1 MNIEI
6 PLYNKNKEFIAN
18 AIISKEDEELI
29 SKYSLYALI
38 RDNTTYVRI
47 FVGNKSISLHNFLM
61 KNTDD
66 NLVVDHIDNNGLNNT
81 RDNLRIT
88 TKTVNSHNRKKKAN
102 TSSKY
107 IGIHF
112 SKTQKIWISS
122 IRANG
127 SKDIL
132 GKFDNELEAAK
143 LYDIASL
150 QIHKRNANNN
160 NLLSKDE
167 IEKFIKEDY
176 IKLTPKER
184 ELPKHIYKYKNKFQ
198 VCVQLKNKKISIHK
212 NTLEEANVTLIEILK
227 IRNQEIKEEDE
238 RKMSLPIQR
247 INNIPFIMFKKQCNF
262 YLAFVDEDMWHIIN
276 NMKWHLSTDG
286 YAQTT
291 INNTSVKMH
300 AFIYNYKFGKIGT
313 LKNPID
319 HKNGNKT
326 DNRLSNLHIISAS
339 HNAQNRKASKNST
352 SQYLGVHNRNDANSN
367 KWRSA
372 IKKDG
377 IQYNLGSFKTENEAA
392 EAYNKKALELYG
404 ENAFLN
410 KIN

>member
-18 AIISKEDEELI
+18 AIISKEDEELV
-29 SKYSLYALI
+29 SKYSLCAVV

-47 FVGNKSISLHNFLM
+47 FVGNKNISLHNFLM

-107 IGIHF
+107 IGVHF
-112 SKTQKIWISS
+112 SKTQKMWISS

-132 GKFDNELEAAK
+132 GTFDNELEAAK

-167 IEKFIKEDY
+167 IEKVINKDY
-176 IKLTPKER
+176 IKSIPKER
-184 ELPKHIYKYKNKFQ
+184 ELPKYIYKYKNKFQ
-198 VCVQLKNKKISIHK
+198 VCVQLKNKIVSRVE
-212 NTLEEANVTLIEILK
+212 NTLEEANITLIEILK
-227 IRNQEIKEEDE
+227 IRDQEIKEEDE
-238 RKMSLPIQR
+238 RKMSLPIEKL
-247 INNIPFIMFKKQCNF
+247 NNIPFIMFKKQYNF
-262 YLAFVDEDMWHIIN
+262 YVAFVDEDMWHIIN
-276 NMKWHLSTDG
+276 NMKWHLSTDE
-286 YAQTT
+286 YIQTT
-291 INNTSVKMH
+291 INNTSIKMH
-300 AFIYNYKFGKIGT
+300 TFIYNYKFDKTGT

-319 HKNGNKT
+319 HKNGNKM
-326 DNRLSNLHIISAS
+326 DNRISNLHIISAS
-339 HNAQNRKASKNST
+339 HNAQNRIASKNST
-352 SQYLGVHNRNDANSN
+352 SRYLGVYKKNN
-367 KWRSA
+367 KWTSE
-372 IKKDG
+372 IKKDCKK
-377 IQYNLGSFKTENEAA
+377 YNLGSFIIENEAA

-404 ENAFLN
+404 PDAFLN